1 MPTKPIPN
9 PQIPYTPQKNPS
21 PGKTGTFGNG
31 LKNAVEAPLKGAGK
45 FWEAL
50 GPGFTT
56 GAADDD
62 PSGIATYSQTG
73 AGFGNKLLWLAP
85 FSFPL
90 MAVVQEMC
98 ARIGLVTG
106 RGLAGN
112 IKKFYSKKFLYLVS
126 GLLFFANAFNIGADL
141 GAMAA
146 ATRLL
151 LPGLNFNFLVSVF
164 AIICAS
170 LQIYISYRTYS
181 KYLKWLALILLAYVF
196 AALNLNLDW
205 TQIFRQGIIPHLNFS
220 RSEIVL
226 VCAIL
231 GTTISPYLFFWQTSQ
246 EVEEEILQGKTTLK
260 IRQSETHPA
269 EIKKMRAD
277 VWWGMFFSNLVMFFI
292 IVTTAATLF
301 KNGITDIN
309 TASEAAAA
317 LKPFAGKYASWLFTF
332 GIIGTGLLAV
342 PVLAGSASYALSEAF
357 GWRAGLFK
365 KLRQAKAFYG
375 TIIAAMVFG
384 LLMNF
389 LNINPIKTLIL
400 SAVINGLVAPLI
412 LVPIVQLSDNPKLM
426 GNWVNS
432 RPISVLGWIICI
444 IMILVGV
451 ATVAT
456 LLF

>member
-1 MPTKPIPN
+1 ME
-9 PQIPYTPQKNPS
+9 
-21 PGKTGTFGNG
+21 
-31 LKNAVEAPLKGAGK
+31 VPLKGAGK

-73 AGFGNKLLWLAP
+73 ASFGNKLLWLAP

-112 IKKFYSKKFLYLVS
+112 IKRFYSKQFLYLVS
-126 GLLFFANAFNIGADL
+126 GLLFFANAFNLGADL
-141 GAMAA
+141 GAMSA

-151 LPGLNFNFLVSVF
+151 LPSLNFNFLVTVF
-164 AIICAS
+164 AVICAT
-170 LQIYISYRTYS
+170 LQIYIPYRTYS
-181 KYLKWLALILLAYVF
+181 KYLKWLALILLAYVC
-196 AALNLNLDW
+196 AALSLNLDW
-205 TQIFRQGIIPHLNFS
+205 
-220 RSEIVL
+220 SEIVREGLVPKLHFNRAEIIL

-260 IRQSETHPA
+260 LRQSETHPS
-269 EIKKMRAD
+269 EIKKMRRD

-301 KNGITDIN
+301 KNGIVDIN
-309 TASEAAAA
+309 TADQAAAA
-317 LKPFAGKYASWLFTF
+317 LKPFAGKYASWLFTL

-357 GWRAGLFK
+357 GWKAGLFK
-365 KLRQAKAFYG
+365 KLKQAKAFYG

-384 LLMNF
+384 LFMNF
-389 LNINPIKTLIL
+389 LNVNPIKTLIL

-412 LVPIVQLSDNPKLM
+412 LVPIVQLSGNPRLM
-426 GNWVNS
+426 GGWVNS
-432 RPISVLGWIICI
+432 RPISVLGWLICI
-444 IMILVGV
+444 LMILVGT
-451 ATVAT
+451 ATAAS
-456 LLF
+456 LMF